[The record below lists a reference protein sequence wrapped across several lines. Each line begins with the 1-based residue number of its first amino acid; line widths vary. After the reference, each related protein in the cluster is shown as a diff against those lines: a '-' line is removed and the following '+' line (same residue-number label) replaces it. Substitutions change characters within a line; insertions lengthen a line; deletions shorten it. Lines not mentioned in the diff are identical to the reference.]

1 MTLTNQLTLTNLDL
15 KILLLINYKNLSIS
29 KSQIMQDF
37 FVLNELGYK
46 RNGYFVDFGATDGK
60 EFNNTYL
67 LEKEYD
73 WTGILCEPSKGWHK
87 SLKINRPN
95 IIKDYRCVWSKSGE
109 KVRFKECEANTLST
123 IEGFEKSDQHYES
136 RKKGINYFVET
147 VSLTDLLDEHSAP
160 LEIDYLSID
169 CEGSEFEILKN
180 HNFEKYSFKVIT
192 CEHNFTENRNKIY
205 DLLLTKGYERKL
217 MRGNKSDFEDW
228 YVKK

>member
-1 MTLTNQLTLTNLDL
+1 MTISALNL
-15 KILLLINYKNLSIS
+15 KILYQINYKNLSIS

-60 EFNNTYL
+60 EFSNTYL

-87 SLKINRPN
+87 SLEINRPN

-123 IEGFEKSDQHYES
+123 IEEFEKSDQHYES

-147 VSLTDLLDEHSAP
+147 VSLTDLLDDHSAP

-205 DLLLTKGYERKL
+205 DLLLAKGYKRKL
-217 MRGNKSDFEDW
+217 IRGDNSDFEDW